1 MQNALTIDVED
12 YYSILARDRLGFET
26 PPTDAV
32 VRCTEQILE
41 LLGRHG
47 VTATFFVLGE
57 VAEVFPQLVRRIAAA
72 GHEIGVHG
80 GKHCQLFKLSP
91 EDFRREVGR
100 ARELLADTVGQPVHG
115 HRAPAFSIRPDTRWG
130 LQVLAELGFRYDSSV
145 FPIAGKRYG
154 WPGFREDIHE
164 MNLPSGAT
172 IIEAPLSV
180 VRLLGK
186 RLPACGG
193 GYLRH
198 LPYAYTRWAV
208 RRIQR
213 VRPAI
218 VYMHPYDIDVQP
230 VPEPYRS
237 GLEQADTT
245 LKRHHARQLRNRH
258 TVEGKLTRL
267 LQGFAFAPLGEVI
280 TSALA
285 SRSE

>member
-12 YYSILARDRLGFET
+12 YYALFSRHRLGADV
-26 PPTDAV
+26 PPTEAV

-57 VAEVFPQLVRRIAAA
+57 VAETFPRLVRRIAAA

-80 GKHCQLFKLSP
+80 GKHYQLFKLSP

-100 ARELLADTVGQPVHG
+100 ARELLADTVGRPVHG

-154 WPGFREDIHE
+154 WPGFPEDIHE

-172 IIEAPLSV
+172 IIEAPLSA
-180 VRLLGK
+180 VRVFGK
-186 RLPACGG
+186 AMPACGG

-198 LPYAYTRWAV
+198 FPYRYTRWAI

-218 VYMHPYDIDVQP
+218 VYMHPYEI
-230 VPEPYRS
+230 
-237 GLEQADTT
+237 DTT
-245 LKRHHARQLRNRH
+245 PPPGFFLERLASAQRRHRRHHRVQRRNCR
-258 TVEGKLTRL
+258 TVMGKLARL
-267 LQGFAFAPLGEVI
+267 LEEFRFAPLGEVI
-280 TSALA
+280 DRMLGAQPG
-285 SRSE
+285 